1 MEDEKIEEVV
11 KKEYGKLATA
21 VPTCGFGC
29 SGYGSSSCA
38 PQPLDLGCGKP
49 VPLAN
54 LKPGETVLDLGS
66 GAGLDAIFAA
76 QEVGEEGKVIGVQPD
91 GLQMK
96 VSKSSDR
103 HVQPK
108 GRQLIPRQSIS
119 VLQVTDYRKLG
130 RLLGTTGAMAATA
143 GIVAA
148 QNIGVSEG
156 PGIIVIPAMAA
167 AGTVGA
173 GIGGY
178 YVGKAFD
185 KRVTEIRVIPE
196 QRPAG
201 SPVSGAL
208 R

>member
-1 MEDEKIEEVV
+1 MQRLLVMLALMFCAACGWARGGAPSKQAQLKWEE
-11 KKEYGKLATA
+11 
-21 VPTCGFGC
+21 
-29 SGYGSSSCA
+29 
-38 PQPLDLGCGKP
+38 
-49 VPLAN
+49 
-54 LKPGETVLDLGS
+54 
-66 GAGLDAIFAA
+66 LDARIANKKVAFVLPDGTHVA
-76 QEVGEEGKVIGVQPD
+76 GKVIGVQPD
-91 GLQMK
+91 GLRMK
-96 VSKSSDR
+96 VSKSSNR
-103 HVQPK
+103 QVQPK

-130 RLLGTTGAMAATA
+130 RLLGTTGAIAAAA

-148 QNIGVSEG
+148 QNIDLYEG
-156 PGIIVIPAMAA
+156 PAIIIVPAIAA

-185 KRVTEIRVIPE
+185 KRVTEIRVMPE
-196 QRPAG
+196 PRPAG